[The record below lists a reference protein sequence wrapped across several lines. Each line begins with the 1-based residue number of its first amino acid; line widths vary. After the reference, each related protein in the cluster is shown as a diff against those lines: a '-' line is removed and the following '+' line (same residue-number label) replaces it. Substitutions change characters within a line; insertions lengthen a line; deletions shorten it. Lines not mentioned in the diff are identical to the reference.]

1 MLTDSIADFLTRLR
15 NANRARKDRVTVR
28 SSRMGK
34 AITQILADKQF
45 IEKFEETTRDNVKE
59 LTIIFK
65 TGRNPLELKR
75 ISKPGQRIY
84 IGHQNIKRVRN
95 GLGIGII
102 STSQGLKPDAE
113 AKKLKIGG
121 EYICEIY

>member
-1 MLTDSIADFLTRLR
+1 MLTDPIADFLTRLR
-15 NANRARKDRVTVR
+15 NANSARKEQVTVR
-28 SSRMGK
+28 WSRMGE
-34 AITQILADKQF
+34 AIVKILAEKQF

-59 LTIIFK
+59 LTVIFK
-65 TGRNPLELKR
+65 TGRDPLELQR
-75 ISKPGQRIY
+75 VSKPGQRIY
-84 IGHQNIKRVRN
+84 IGHQDIKRVKN

-121 EYICEIY
+121 EYICKVY